1 MTVTVRVEA
10 SRVISSDYEDIR
22 VFIDDENEIQID
34 HGSGANVLMTRD
46 AAIALADVL
55 RDLAAA
61 LPAQPAGG
69 DAG

>member
-61 LPAQPAGG
+61 LPEQPAGG